1 MKKEMVELFKAFA
14 DENRLEIIKLLI
26 KGESCGCT
34 IIDKLPITQPTMS
47 YHLNILNKAGLTNCK
62 REGNWKKHYIDFN
75 KIDELITF
83 LQDLKTLEGRCD
95 L

>member
-1 MKKEMVELFKAFA
+1 MSKEMVNLFKAFT
-14 DENRLEIIKLLI
+14 DENRIEIIKLLI

-47 YHLNILNKAGLTNCK
+47 YHLNILNQAGLTNCK
-62 REGNWKKHYIDFN
+62 REGNWKKHYIDYK
-75 KIDELITF
+75 KIDEMINF
-83 LQDLKTLEGRCD
+83 LKDIKSLEGSCD